1 MGCRHESVESAV
13 GSGPSD
19 RRPTQAYLNSTSRR
33 PEGEG
38 PEDAVLSTLVVGNS

>member
-1 MGCRHESVESAV
+1 MGCRRQSVESAV

-19 RRPTQAYLNSTSRR
+19 RRATQAYLNSTLSR

-38 PEDAVLSTLVVGNS
+38 PADAVLSALAVGNS

>member
-1 MGCRHESVESAV
+1 MGCHRESVESAV

-19 RRPTQAYLNSTSRR
+19 RRPTHAYLNSTSRR

-38 PEDAVLSTLVVGNS
+38 PEHAVLSTPAVGDS